1 MRGRGRATVPEA
13 AGRVREPGPAC
24 GRAPRAGDVRRPPG
38 APAAAPRA
46 GGAPPPPGARATA
59 ARAPRAVRRVCALV
73 LAAGLLTSCGGG
85 PSLED
90 RGAVTAAPGDRH
102 HLTVGSAGFTE
113 SELLAQMYAALL
125 RHAGYRADLVTVGNR
140 ELYEPALESGRID
153 VVPEYAAT
161 FADWLQARTHGAGA
175 RPVASPDLKA
185 TMGALRALAAP
196 RGLTVLAPGR
206 AVDRNAFA
214 VSASYAARHR
224 LRTLSDLGRAKL
236 PVRLAAGDEC
246 VRRPFCAPGLRK
258 TYGIDIT
265 AVDPKGVGTTPAKQ
279 AVQNGQ
285 DQMVLTTTTDAT
297 LDQFGLVVLAD
308 DRKLQNADYVVPLVN
323 RSRAGGGRAAAALG
337 RLNTVLTTAD
347 LGRLG
352 ERVDSWRRLPEDVA
366 HAYLTEKGLLPERH

>member
-1 MRGRGRATVPEA
+1 MS
-13 AGRVREPGPAC
+13 GPAR
-24 GRAPRAGDVRRPPG
+24 GLAPRAPC
-38 APAAAPRA
+38 
-46 GGAPPPPGARATA
+46 
-59 ARAPRAVRRVCALV
+59 PRAVRGPRRTGRAVTLALT
-73 LAAGLLTSCGGG
+73 AALLTSCAGG
-85 PSLED
+85 PALED

-140 ELYEPALESGRID
+140 ELYEPALESGQVD

-161 FADWLQARTHGAGA
+161 FADWLQAKAHGAGA
-175 RPVASPDLKA
+175 RPVASPDLGA
-185 TMGALRALAAP
+185 TMTALRALAAP
-196 RGLTVLAPGR
+196 RGLAVLAPGR

-214 VSASYAARHR
+214 VSASYAARHH
-224 LRTLSDLGRAKL
+224 LRTLGDLGRAKL

-258 TYGIDIT
+258 AYGIDIT

-308 DRKLQNADYVVPLVN
+308 DRTLQNADHVVPVVN
-323 RSRAGGGRAAAALG
+323 RSRAGGARAAAALG

-347 LGRLG
+347 LARLN

-366 HAYLTEKGLLPERH
+366 HGYLREKGLLPR